1 MDPRSNPPRQ
11 PRGRSWTHNIAS
23 WLLPVS
29 TVAAPPQCTC
39 GRPYGKTGQRPHFT
53 YASFMDPRSKRSLN
67 SCDHEL
73 IVMGSQCSGKKG
85 THGYSTTTMNL
96 WRGHMERTGQRQ
108 AKPFRLS
115 WTQGATHHDNQEE
128 GRGPITSHRGCY
140 QCRRLQHHHNVLVGG
155 HMERQASAN
164 TSPMHLSWTQGANV
178 H

>member
-1 MDPRSNPPRQ
+1 MYLW
-11 PRGRSWTHNIAS
+11 RGHMER
-23 WLLPVS
+23 
-29 TVAAPPQCTC
+29 
-39 GRPYGKTGQRPHFT
+39 TGQRQAKPFRLSWTQGATHHDNPEEEGHGPIT
-53 YASFMDPRSKRSLN
+53 SHRGCYQCRRSQHHHN
-67 SCDHEL
+67 CDHEL
-73 IVMGSQCSGKKG
+73 IVMGSQCSGKEG

-164 TSPMHLSWTQGANV
+164 TSPMRLSWTQGANV